1 MARSAL
7 HEARDVGDG
16 NVPQQ
21 RGGQLRLGDACGA
34 KEHRNGD
41 LDAVVDGAEVVD
53 ENALNL
59 TLGLGD
65 AVEKHGALA
74 FGILRDPAGVEL
86 EGDGEAAH
94 VGDGRGHESH
104 GSLAVTDGAHAAE
117 QRPAREEADPSDLVD
132 VRGRGACNK
141 SALYPVDM
149 RLTAEMHDVA
159 AVADK
164 RRARIPEEIGDL
176 VSVFDHEPWI
186 STVDRRIAEVGH
198 RRSPERWNSHPIL
211 TKTSRSSDDA
221 DDRLLAGVDYS
232 GCCQGGLLTCLPE
245 SA

>member
-1 MARSAL
+1 MARSACTRL
-7 HEARDVGDG
+7 AMSETGMSHSSAA
-16 NVPQQ
+16 
-21 RGGQLRLGDACGA
+21 GQLRLGDACGA

-104 GSLAVTDGAHAAE
+104 GNLAVTDGAHAAE

-132 VRGRGACNK
+132 VRG
-141 SALYPVDM
+141 
-149 RLTAEMHDVA
+149 
-159 AVADK
+159 
-164 RRARIPEEIGDL
+164 
-176 VSVFDHEPWI
+176 
-186 STVDRRIAEVGH
+186 
-198 RRSPERWNSHPIL
+198 
-211 TKTSRSSDDA
+211 SRSLQQVRSLSSRHEA
-221 DDRLLAGVDYS
+221 DCRNAR
-232 GCCQGGLLTCLPE
+232 CRGGG
-245 SA
+245 